1 MPHYK
6 VIKLKADDGPL
17 QAALQQLNHLAENN
31 PDAMKEFYSLFTGPN
46 DVCSVAVSVIVG
58 NELHVTLT
66 ASDRFLEFL
75 ANRQ

>member
-1 MPHYK
+1 MPPRK
-6 VIKLKADDGPL
+6 LRLKADDGPL
-17 QAALQQLNHLAENN
+17 QAALQQLQKLADNN
-31 PDAMKEFYSLFTGPN
+31 PTVMKEFHSLFSGQN
-46 DVCSVAVSVIVG
+46 DVCAIAASVIVG